1 MYNQGCMS
9 VGLFTKWRSQVQPEL
24 TARYLSCL
32 TKISVFK
39 HKFNTFL
46 FNNNT
51 VNYNVKGGIY
61 QVRKREINMHGQY
74 FHGYCTNKS

>member
-46 FNNNT
+46 FNNKYCKLQCKRGYLSSEEKRN
-51 VNYNVKGGIY
+51 KHAWAIFPWILY
-61 QVRKREINMHGQY
+61 Q
-74 FHGYCTNKS
+74 